1 MVDATNLEALDKT
14 QEISNQDSKEVHL
27 SPKKVTSKV
36 QSPMGITDK
45 SNSTTFRSK
54 VNELNQTKENIVFEK
69 GASGS
74 NLTTGPR
81 KKSPKGS
88 KRKPVTSSNEDT
100 DKEGKTTIRKEREST
115 SNLPRSLKYKKNR

>member
-1 MVDATNLEALDKT
+1 MQQKALDKT
-14 QEISNQDSKEVHL
+14 QEINNHDSKEAHL

-74 NLTTGPR
+74 NLPTGPR

-115 SNLPRSLKYKKNR
+115 SNLPRSLKYKKNK